1 MARNKEGTFQDSFI
15 NDITNLYPE
24 AIVLK
29 NDANYLQGF
38 PDLTILTKHGAVIV
52 ECKKSDREQYQPNQ
66 EYYLGHMRAIGYPS
80 FTVYPENCEEV
91 LDAIQQSLQP
101 RR

>member
-15 NDITNLYPE
+15 NDVMSLYPE

-38 PDLTILTKHGAVIV
+38 PDLTILTSRGTVIAEV
-52 ECKKSDREQYQPNQ
+52 KKSANEKYQPNQ
-66 EYYLGHMRAIGYPS
+66 EHYLAYMRAMGYPA
-80 FTVYPENCEEV
+80 FTVHPENREEI
-91 LDAIQQSLQP
+91 LHAIQQSLSH
-101 RR
+101 